1 MSQNQQIVK
10 HNPQMDRAGKIVLGQ
25 ILEAVKRSSSSSQ
38 EAEVG
43 VFLDWENGKFIARTI
58 YQEKNL
64 FEIATWDKLPC
75 RVTMNFSEDE
85 AIAIA
90 EEILSIVKPNLVKLL
105 SSKKA
110 SGTSSMTVIV
120 KQGKATGIT
129 MEESQR
135 VRTLTALDSDC
146 L

>member
-1 MSQNQQIVK
+1 MNQSQQIVK
-10 HNPQMDRAGKIVLGQ
+10 YNPQMDRAGKILLGQ
-25 ILEAVKRSSSSSQ
+25 IVEAVKRSSSSSQ

-43 VFLDWENGKFIARTI
+43 VFLDWENGKFIARNV
-58 YQEKNL
+58 YQEKSL

-75 RVTMNFSEDE
+75 RVTINFSDVE
-85 AIAIA
+85 ITAIA
-90 EEILSIVKPNLVKLL
+90 EEILSLVKPSLIKLL
-105 SSKKA
+105 SSKKS

-135 VRTLTALDSDC
+135 VRTPTALDSDC
-146 L
+146 P